1 MPRPA
6 AAISAADPASAT
18 TRYEVIHRVRLSA
31 VARSGSARPPVSSLR
46 SRRVDE
52 MANPPAISASISSDV
67 AKNASVRLP
76 PPWAMMSSNALLLP
90 IRSRTSWPTEP

>member
-6 AAISAADPASAT
+6 AAISAADPPSAT
-18 TRYEVIHRVRLSA
+18 ARYDVTHAVRPNP
-31 VARSGSARPPVSSLR
+31 VASSGSARPPVSSLR
-46 SRRVDE
+46 SRSVDE
-52 MANPPAISASISSDV
+52 MANPPAISASISSEV
-67 AKNASVRLP
+67 VKNASVRLP